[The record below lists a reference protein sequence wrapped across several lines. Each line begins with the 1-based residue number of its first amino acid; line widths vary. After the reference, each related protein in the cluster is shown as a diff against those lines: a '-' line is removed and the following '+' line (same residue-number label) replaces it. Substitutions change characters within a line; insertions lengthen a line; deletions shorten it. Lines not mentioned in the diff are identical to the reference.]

1 MKTYERTRR
10 TNHAALLACALAA
23 CALFNVSDVCAQ
35 TRAGRDAKADARKDS
50 SRDARKTADAARARR
65 ELRESVVALKDAA
78 EYARSFE
85 DVYESVRTQ
94 SEAADALWP
103 FDEQTARAIL
113 RRAWDAVNAPG
124 AEEHVEGFGVSED
137 PREDALNAL
146 DVARGHVVKTAV
158 KHDARLAQIF
168 MREFERGLGARASS
182 ELDARA
188 NEVTR
193 ASEDASQS
201 DAQSA
206 TNARPRPFRELSGA
220 GWQRLNIARQ
230 LVEEEDFKHAAEL
243 VAPLTLEGASPPLLK
258 FILEL
263 RAHDESGADALYLRL
278 LQTTLAFANSGVN
291 DLLLL
296 STPIVSP
303 ELLVSVGAGGSA
315 NFTPL
320 HYESDAA
327 RRASASMPAPVRRA
341 FYESAAAWLL
351 RARSAGDG
359 QTSEEPGAL
368 YFALNRMLPFFD
380 RESPQLAPAL
390 HARLSSLAAD
400 IDAARRASLDSQ
412 SSVRSLT
419 SKNPTD
425 PIDPALFQIEG
436 VRETAERDLMRLS
449 AVLSAAHG
457 GLWERARKISEEIEE
472 AEARRAARLGIAI
485 HQVMTISRAY
495 SDDDADD
502 FTRAS
507 DFVRAADVP
516 PEVRAVGLAQAA
528 ELAAR
533 RGKRPAADALFAEA
547 ATYAAQA
554 DRGQQRVAAF
564 ALLTL
569 SASSANA
576 PRVWEFLSSFAR
588 ESNASDDLRW
598 GALNF
603 NFALGGERKIE
614 FGLPLPAPSLT
625 GVFAS
630 AARLDASRA
639 FAEARALED
648 EEMRATALISAARV
662 ALAKRPRA
670 AAADKAR

>member
-1 MKTYERTRR
+1 M
-10 TNHAALLACALAA
+10 
-23 CALFNVSDVCAQ
+23 
-35 TRAGRDAKADARKDS
+35 
-50 SRDARKTADAARARR
+50 
-65 ELRESVVALKDAA
+65 DAA

-113 RRAWDAVNAPG
+113 RRAWDATNAPG
-124 AEEHVEGFGVSED
+124 AEDHVEGFGASED

-146 DVARGHVVKTAV
+146 TIARGYVVKTAV
-158 KHDARLAQIF
+158 KHDASLAQIF
-168 MREFERGLGARASS
+168 MRELDRGLGARESP
-182 ELDARA
+182 DVDPRA
-188 NEVTR
+188 NGAAR
-193 ASEDASQS
+193 SDEDASQS

-206 TNARPRPFRELSGA
+206 TNAPPRPFRELSRA
-220 GWQRLNIARQ
+220 GWRRRAIARH
-230 LVEEEDFKHAAEL
+230 LAEEEDCNPAADL
-243 VAPLTLEGASPPLLK
+243 VAPLTAEGASPPLLK
-258 FILEL
+258 FILGL
-263 RAHDESGADALYLRL
+263 RARDERDADALYLRML
-278 LQTTLAFANSGVN
+278 GTTLAFADSGVN

-296 STPIVSP
+296 STPVVSP
-303 ELLVSVGAGGSA
+303 ELIVSVGAGGSA

-320 HYESDAA
+320 HYDSEES
-327 RRASASMPAPVRRA
+327 RRAAASMPAPLRRA
-341 FYESAAAWLL
+341 FYESATAWLL
-351 RARSAGDG
+351 RPRPTGAGH
-359 QTSEEPGAL
+359 TSEEPAAL
-368 YFALNRMLPFFD
+368 YFALNRLLPFFG

-390 HARLSSLAAD
+390 HARLSSLSAD

-412 SSVRSLT
+412 ASVRSLK

-436 VRETAERDLMRLS
+436 VRETVERDFLRLS
-449 AVLSAAHG
+449 AVLSAARG
-457 GLWERARKISEEIEE
+457 GLWERARKISEEMEE
-472 AEARRAARLGIAI
+472 LDARRAARVGIAI

-495 SDDDADD
+495 GDEEADD

-507 DFVRAADVP
+507 DFVRGADVP
-516 PEVRAVGLAQAA
+516 PEVRAAGLAEAA

-533 RGKRPAADALFAEA
+533 RGKRSAADALFAEA
-547 ATYAAQA
+547 AGHAAQA

-569 SASSANA
+569 SASRANA
-576 PRVWEFLSSFAR
+576 PRVWELLASLAR

-603 NFALGGERKIE
+603 TFTLGGERKIE

-625 GVFAS
+625 DVFAS
-630 AARLDASRA
+630 AARLDASRT
-639 FAEARALED
+639 FAEARSLED
-648 EEMRATALISAARV
+648 EEMRATALVSAARV

-670 AAADKAR
+670 PTDDKAR